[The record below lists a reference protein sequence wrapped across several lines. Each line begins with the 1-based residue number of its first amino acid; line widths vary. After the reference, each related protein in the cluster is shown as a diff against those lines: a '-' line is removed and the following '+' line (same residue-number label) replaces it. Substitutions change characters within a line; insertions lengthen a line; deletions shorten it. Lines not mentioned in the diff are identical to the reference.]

1 MKNEQLDAF
10 FEKPGK
16 WHVELNEL
24 RKIVLETGIIEELK
38 WKQPCYTMDGT
49 NLLMVSS
56 FKDFA
61 FVSFLN
67 GSLLADTENI
77 LVKPGENSQF
87 SRLMRFYSVD
97 DVRKLKSTLL
107 AYIYETIEAHQAGIK
122 PIADKA
128 KELEF
133 PEELLKKFEKDSAFK
148 EAFESLTPGR
158 QRAYNIYFTGAKQSK
173 ARESRIENYTER
185 IMNGKGFHD
194 CICGF
199 SKRMPNCDGSHKFLN
214 EAKIS

>member
-16 WHVELNEL
+16 WQVELNEL

-87 SRLMRFYSVD
+87 SRLMLFYSVD

-107 AYIYETIEAHQAGIK
+107 AYIYESIEAHKAGIK
-122 PIADKA
+122 PTADKA

-173 ARESRIENYTER
+173 ARESRIENYIER

-194 CICGF
+194 CVCGL